1 MKAKILIVE
10 DQFIEAK
17 SLNVILTNA
26 GYSTCTIARSVTAAL
41 SIIEKEKPD
50 LVLVDIFLQG
60 EGTGIDLGK
69 ILNEK
74 NMAFVYLSANSNRQI
89 LEEAKP
95 TRPYGFMVKP
105 FRAKDVL
112 IMLDVALYLHRNRL
126 TEKTIIPSSPTTAP
140 VALPPEFGN
149 LVGKSQKFLES
160 LERAK
165 MVGPTD
171 TSVLILGE
179 SGTGKEL
186 IAHSIHKVS
195 ARRYKPFVVVNC
207 GTLPGNLIESD
218 LFGHEKGSYTGAVTK
233 REGKFELADGG
244 TIFLDE
250 IGELPLELQVKFLRV
265 LQEREIEPVGGKPK
279 KIDVRVLAATNK
291 DLEEEV
297 AAGRFRID
305 LYYRLNVFPLV
316 LPSLRERKED
326 IYLLFRKF
334 IADFTDKYRSHNL
347 QLDAEA
353 QSILNN
359 YSWPGNVRQLKNI
372 AEQIAVLE
380 KERTVTAQNLL
391 QYIPAESNST
401 LPMRI
406 ENTRKEDFSERDIL
420 YKVLFDMKKD
430 MLELKKL
437 VADILQNG
445 VNSDFTANPQLVNKL
460 YRDIELPN
468 NTDGQQHTLTIHHPK
483 TENNNF
489 SIAHDAEEVE
499 ESLSL
504 IDKESDLIKKALK
517 KHRGKRKLAAQELG
531 ISERTLYRKIKE
543 LDL

>member
-26 GYSTCTIARSVTAAL
+26 GYSTCTIARSVVAAL

-89 LEEAKP
+89 LEDAKP
-95 TRPYGFMVKP
+95 TKPYGFMVKP

-112 IMLDVALYLHRNRL
+112 IMLDVALYLHKNRL
-126 TEKTIIPSSPTTAP
+126 TERNNISSTEKAASII
-140 VALPPEFGN
+140 LPPEFSS
-149 LVGKSQKFLES
+149 LIGKSRKFLDT

-165 MVGPTD
+165 MVGSTD

-195 ARRYKPFVVVNC
+195 TRRYKPFVVVNC
-207 GTLPGNLIESD
+207 GTLPTNLIESD
-218 LFGHEKGSYTGAVTK
+218 LFGHEKGSFTGAVTK

-265 LQEREIEPVGGKPK
+265 LQEREIEPIGGKPK
-279 KIDVRVLAATNK
+279 KINVRVLAATNK

-316 LPSLRERKED
+316 LPALRERKED
-326 IYLLFRKF
+326 IPLLANYFLKKYSTEEGKK
-334 IADFTDKYRSHNL
+334 IAELSTEVTDMLMRYN
-347 QLDAEA
+347 
-353 QSILNN
+353 
-359 YSWPGNVRQLKNI
+359 WPGNIRELENTIQRNVVLAKGDMIDSIEMPSPKMTDAITLTENRFKTMIENERDHIL
-372 AEQIAVLE
+372 AVLE
-380 KERTVTAQNLL
+380 SCNWKISGKGGA
-391 QYIPAESNST
+391 AEILDINVNTLNSK
-401 LPMRI
+401 I
-406 ENTRKEDFSERDIL
+406 
-420 YKVLFDMKKD
+420 
-430 MLELKKL
+430 KKL
-437 VADILQNG
+437 GIEKEIIARKNG
-445 VNSDFTANPQLVNKL
+445 
-460 YRDIELPN
+460 
-468 NTDGQQHTLTIHHPK
+468 
-483 TENNNF
+483 
-489 SIAHDAEEVE
+489 
-499 ESLSL
+499 
-504 IDKESDLIKKALK
+504 
-517 KHRGKRKLAAQELG
+517 
-531 ISERTLYRKIKE
+531 
-543 LDL
+543 

>member
-17 SLNVILTNA
+17 SLNVILINA
-26 GYSTCTIARSVTAAL
+26 GYSTCSIARSVAAAL

-112 IMLDVALYLHRNRL
+112 IMLDVALYLHKNRL
-126 TEKTIIPSSPTTAP
+126 TEKINIPPSQKTTP
-140 VALPPEFGN
+140 VVLPPEFSH
-149 LVGKSQKFLES
+149 LVGKSQKFLET
-160 LERAK
+160 LEQAK

-195 ARRYKPFVVVNC
+195 ARHYKPFIVVNC
-207 GTLPGNLIESD
+207 GTLPANLIESD
-218 LFGHEKGSYTGAVTK
+218 LFGHEKGSYTGAITK

-250 IGELPLELQVKFLRV
+250 VGELPLELQVKFLRV
-265 LQEREIEPVGGKPK
+265 LQEREIEPIGGKPR
-279 KIDVRVLAATNK
+279 KINVRVLAATNK

-297 AAGRFRID
+297 AAGHFRID
-305 LYYRLNVFPLV
+305 LYYRLNVFPL
-316 LPSLRERKED
+316 LMPSLRERKED
-326 IYLLFRKF
+326 IPLLANYFLK
-334 IADFTDKYRSHNL
+334 KYS
-347 QLDAEA
+347 AEEGRQIPVLSTEA
-353 QSILNN
+353 IDMLMQ
-359 YSWPGNVRQLKNI
+359 YDWPGNIRELENTIQRNIVLAKGGVIECMEIPVSKRAAISTNSNKNGFKTMI
-372 AEQIAVLE
+372 ENERDHILAVLE
-380 KERTVTAQNLL
+380 SCSWKISGRGGA
-391 QYIPAESNST
+391 AEILDINVNTLNS
-401 LPMRI
+401 R
-406 ENTRKEDFSERDIL
+406 
-420 YKVLFDMKKD
+420 MKK
-430 MLELKKL
+430 
-437 VADILQNG
+437 
-445 VNSDFTANPQLVNKL
+445 
-460 YRDIELPN
+460 
-468 NTDGQQHTLTIHHPK
+468 
-483 TENNNF
+483 
-489 SIAHDAEEVE
+489 
-499 ESLSL
+499 
-504 IDKESDLIKKALK
+504 
-517 KHRGKRKLAAQELG
+517 LG
-531 ISERTLYRKIKE
+531 IERK
-543 LDL
+543 

>member
-1 MKAKILIVE
+1 MKKNVLLFGKISVVILFPINETNKTQSNSLALKAKILIVE

-26 GYSTCTIARSVTAAL
+26 GYSTCTIARSVAAAL

-69 ILNEK
+69 VLNER

-95 TRPYGFMVKP
+95 TKPYGFMVKP

-112 IMLDVALYLHRNRL
+112 IMLDVALYLHKNRFA
-126 TEKTIIPSSPTTAP
+126 EKINTVSAYKTAP
-140 VALPPEFGN
+140 VILPPEFSS
-149 LVGKSQKFLES
+149 LVGKSQKFIET

-165 MVGPTD
+165 MVGSTD

-207 GTLPGNLIESD
+207 GTLPTNLIESD

-233 REGKFELADGG
+233 REGKFELADEG

-279 KIDVRVLAATNK
+279 KINVRVLAATNK

-305 LYYRLNVFPLV
+305 LYYRLNVFPLI
-316 LPSLRERKED
+316 LPALRERKED
-326 IYLLFRKF
+326 IPLLANYFLKKYGTEEGKQ
-334 IADFTDKYRSHNL
+334 IHVLSPEVTDMLMR
-347 QLDAEA
+347 
-353 QSILNN
+353 
-359 YSWPGNVRQLKNI
+359 YSWPGNIREL
-372 AEQIAVLE
+372 
-380 KERTVTAQNLL
+380 
-391 QYIPAESNST
+391 
-401 LPMRI
+401 
-406 ENTRKEDFSERDIL
+406 ENTIQRNV
-420 YKVLFDMKKD
+420 VLAKGNVIDSIEMP
-430 MLELKKL
+430 
-437 VADILQNG
+437 
-445 VNSDFTANPQLVNKL
+445 NSKM
-460 YRDIELPN
+460 
-468 NTDGQQHTLTIHHPK
+468 TDLATL
-483 TENNNF
+483 TENNRFKTMIENERDHIL
-489 SIAHDAEEVE
+489 SVLESCNWKISGKGGAAEILDVNVNTLN
-499 ESLSL
+499 SR
-504 IDKESDLIKKALK
+504 IKK
-517 KHRGKRKLAAQELG
+517 LG
-531 ISERTLYRKIKE
+531 IEKE
-543 LDL
+543 TNASKNG

>member
-1 MKAKILIVE
+1 MLKQNVLCFFSNNCCNFIRDNNNNKKHQTTPAVKAKILIVE

-26 GYSTCTIARSVTAAL
+26 GYSTCSIARSVDAAL

-89 LEEAKP
+89 LEQAKP
-95 TRPYGFMVKP
+95 TKPYGFMVKP

-112 IMLDVALYLHRNRL
+112 IMLDVALYLHKNRV
-126 TEKTIIPSSPTTAP
+126 TEQNNIPASQKAAP
-140 VALPPEFGN
+140 VALPPEFN
-149 LVGKSQKFLES
+149 HLIGKSQKFLET

-165 MVGPTD
+165 MVGSTD

-179 SGTGKEL
+179 SGTGKEM

-207 GTLPGNLIESD
+207 GTLPANLIESD
-218 LFGHEKGSYTGAVTK
+218 LFGHEKGSYTGAITK

-265 LQEREIEPVGGKPK
+265 LQEKEIEPIGGKPK
-279 KIDVRVLAATNK
+279 KINVRVLAATNK

-305 LYYRLNVFPLV
+305 LYYRLNVFPL
-316 LPSLRERKED
+316 LMPSLRERKED
-326 IYLLFRKF
+326 IPLLANHFLK
-334 IADFTDKYRSHNL
+334 KYSTEQGRQVPVLS
-347 QLDAEA
+347 AEA
-353 QSILNN
+353 TDMLMQYN
-359 YSWPGNVRQLKNI
+359 WPGNIRELENAIQRNVVLSRGAVIDSLEIPFSKGAVNMTNGSKAGFKTI
-372 AEQIAVLE
+372 MENERDHILAVLE
-380 KERTVTAQNLL
+380 SCKWKISGKGGA
-391 QYIPAESNST
+391 AEILDINANTLNS
-401 LPMRI
+401 R
-406 ENTRKEDFSERDIL
+406 
-420 YKVLFDMKKD
+420 MKK
-430 MLELKKL
+430 
-437 VADILQNG
+437 
-445 VNSDFTANPQLVNKL
+445 
-460 YRDIELPN
+460 
-468 NTDGQQHTLTIHHPK
+468 
-483 TENNNF
+483 
-489 SIAHDAEEVE
+489 
-499 ESLSL
+499 
-504 IDKESDLIKKALK
+504 
-517 KHRGKRKLAAQELG
+517 LG
-531 ISERTLYRKIKE
+531 IERK
-543 LDL
+543 

>member
-1 MKAKILIVE
+1 LKAKILIVE

-17 SLNVILTNA
+17 SLNVILINA
-26 GYSTCTIARSVTAAL
+26 GYSTCTIARSVAVAL

-60 EGTGIDLGK
+60 EETGIDLGK

-95 TRPYGFMVKP
+95 TKPYGFMVKP

-112 IMLDVALYLHRNRL
+112 IMLDVALYLHKNRQAETL
-126 TEKTIIPSSPTTAP
+126 NSSSAQKD
-140 VALPPEFGN
+140 VQVLLPPEFSNMIGR
-149 LVGKSQKFLES
+149 SQKFLAT
-160 LERAK
+160 LEQAR
-165 MVGPTD
+165 MVGPKD

-207 GTLPGNLIESD
+207 GTLPANLIESD

-265 LQEREIEPVGGKPK
+265 LQEREIEPIGGKPR
-279 KIDVRVLAATNK
+279 KINVRVLAATNK

-316 LPSLRERKED
+316 MPPLRERKED
-326 IYLLFRKF
+326 IPLLANYFLKKYA
-334 IADFTDKYRSHNL
+334 ADEGRQIPVLSQEATDTL
-347 QLDAEA
+347 MQFD
-353 QSILNN
+353 
-359 YSWPGNVRQLKNI
+359 WPGNIRELENTIQRNI
-372 AEQIAVLE
+372 VLVKGAVIESLEMPASKRTSNYTGSNSNGFKTILENERDHILAVLDSCHW
-380 KERTVTAQNLL
+380 KISGKGGA
-391 QYIPAESNST
+391 AEILDINVNTLNS
-401 LPMRI
+401 
-406 ENTRKEDFSERDIL
+406 K
-420 YKVLFDMKKD
+420 MKK
-430 MLELKKL
+430 
-437 VADILQNG
+437 
-445 VNSDFTANPQLVNKL
+445 
-460 YRDIELPN
+460 
-468 NTDGQQHTLTIHHPK
+468 
-483 TENNNF
+483 
-489 SIAHDAEEVE
+489 
-499 ESLSL
+499 
-504 IDKESDLIKKALK
+504 
-517 KHRGKRKLAAQELG
+517 LG
-531 ISERTLYRKIKE
+531 IERK
-543 LDL
+543 

>member
-1 MKAKILIVE
+1 LKAKILIVE

-41 SIIEKEKPD
+41 SILEKEKPD

-69 ILNEK
+69 ILSEK

-95 TRPYGFMVKP
+95 TKPYGFMVKP

-112 IMLDVALYLHRNRL
+112 IMLDVALYLHKNRL
-126 TEKTIIPSSPTTAP
+126 AEKMEAPSSHKISP
-140 VALPPEFGN
+140 VVLPPEFSN
-149 LVGKSQKFLES
+149 LVGKSPKFIET

-165 MVGPTD
+165 MVGATD

-207 GTLPGNLIESD
+207 GTLPANLIESD
-218 LFGHEKGSYTGAVTK
+218 LFGHEKGSYTGATAK

-265 LQEREIEPVGGKPK
+265 LQEREIEPIGGKSK
-279 KIDVRVLAATNK
+279 KINVRVLAATNK

-316 LPSLRERKED
+316 MPPLRERGED
-326 IYLLFRKF
+326 IPALANYFLKKYCSEERK
-334 IADFTDKYRSHNL
+334 ISSEL
-347 QLDAEA
+347 SSEA
-353 QSILNN
+353 IDTLMQ
-359 YSWPGNVRQLKNI
+359 YDWPGNIRELENTIQRNVVLANDAVINSLEIPVSKRMINSGTDVSKNGFKTMI
-372 AEQIAVLE
+372 ENERDHILAVLE
-380 KERTVTAQNLL
+380 SCNWKISGKGGA
-391 QYIPAESNST
+391 AEILDINVNTLNS
-401 LPMRI
+401 RI
-406 ENTRKEDFSERDIL
+406 
-420 YKVLFDMKKD
+420 
-430 MLELKKL
+430 KKL
-437 VADILQNG
+437 G
-445 VNSDFTANPQLVNKL
+445 
-460 YRDIELPN
+460 IE
-468 NTDGQQHTLTIHHPK
+468 
-483 TENNNF
+483 
-489 SIAHDAEEVE
+489 
-499 ESLSL
+499 
-504 IDKESDLIKKALK
+504 
-517 KHRGKRKLAAQELG
+517 RK
-531 ISERTLYRKIKE
+531 
-543 LDL
+543 